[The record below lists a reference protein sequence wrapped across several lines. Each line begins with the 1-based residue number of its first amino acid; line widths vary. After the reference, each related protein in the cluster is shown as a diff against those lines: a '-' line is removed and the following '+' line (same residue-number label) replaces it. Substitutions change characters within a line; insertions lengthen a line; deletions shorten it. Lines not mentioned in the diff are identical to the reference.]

1 MVTKFYKVY
10 TASQYDSL
18 DLSLYETNHRWNKD
32 TTEVILEFK
41 EKPHGNTVVLTH
53 SEAVALMSTDP
64 WRYEDDI
71 FETEFDV

>member
-1 MVTKFYKVY
+1 MATKFYKVY

-18 DLSLYETNHRWNKD
+18 DFGLYETNHRWNND

-41 EKPHGNTVVLTH
+41 KQPHGNTIVLTH
-53 SEAVALMSTDP
+53 DEAVALMGTDP

-71 FETEFDV
+71 FEPPF